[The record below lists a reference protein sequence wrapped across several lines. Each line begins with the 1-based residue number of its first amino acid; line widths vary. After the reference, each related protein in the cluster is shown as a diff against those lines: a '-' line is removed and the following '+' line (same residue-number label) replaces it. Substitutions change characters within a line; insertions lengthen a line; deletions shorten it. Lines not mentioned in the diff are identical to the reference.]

1 MVLKKTF
8 ESPLDC
14 KDIQPVHPKGDQSWK
29 FIGRIDNEAEIP
41 LLWPPDVKSWLI
53 IKDPMLGKI
62 EGRRRRGGRGWDG
75 WMASL
80 TQWTWI
86 WASSRRWWKTGKP
99 GMLQSMGSQKV
110 KQTWVTEQQQQIY
123 LLLFLLFSIEVEV
136 LVSEIRK
143 DKRESDWK

>member
-80 TQWTWI
+80 TQRTWI

>member
-29 FIGRIDNEAEIP
+29 FIGRIDDEAEIP

-75 WMASL
+75 WMVSL
-80 TQWTWI
+80 TQRTWI

-136 LVSEIRK
+136 LVSEISK